1 MHRLPEGVPPKEG
14 SSYQEQASAMMAGGA
29 SMLAGTKVCSKPP
42 KAVLHDPADIYRP
55 LCCCS
60 QAGKEMKKLKQNA
73 DVAKKGHKMA
83 KDLGINISP
92 KQAMDLAKAGSKLK
106 K

>member
-1 MHRLPEGVPPKEG
+1 ML
-14 SSYQEQASAMMAGGA
+14 GA
-29 SMLAGTKVCSKPP
+29 AQLVLCAPAETAVCW
-42 KAVLHDPADIYRP
+42 
-55 LCCCS
+55 S

>member
-1 MHRLPEGVPPKEG
+1 
-14 SSYQEQASAMMAGGA
+14 
-29 SMLAGTKVCSKPP
+29 
-42 KAVLHDPADIYRP
+42 
-55 LCCCS
+55 
-60 QAGKEMKKLKQNA
+60 MKKLKQNA

-83 KDLGINISP
+83 KHLCINISP

>member
-29 SMLAGTKVCSKPP
+29 SMLAGTKVR
-42 KAVLHDPADIYRP
+42 ANPAQIGAP
-55 LCCCS
+55 CTWLIALCCCS